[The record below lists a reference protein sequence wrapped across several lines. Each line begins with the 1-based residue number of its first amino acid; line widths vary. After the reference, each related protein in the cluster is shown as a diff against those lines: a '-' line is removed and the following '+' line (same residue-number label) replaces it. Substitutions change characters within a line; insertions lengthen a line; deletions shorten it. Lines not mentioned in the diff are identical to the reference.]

1 MQAEMNNKTIDKTKI
16 NETSMW
22 YKTCRDLLS
31 QAGIKINGDRDYDI
45 QVYNDDFFKRVIQ
58 EGSLGLGES
67 YMDGWWDS
75 DKLDEF
81 MCRIIKSKADES
93 IKINMKDLFRIFAA
107 KIFNMQSRKRAWIV
121 GKEHYDL
128 GNDLF
133 NKMLDPY
140 MQYSCG
146 YWNNANNL
154 KDAQSDKLKLI
165 CEKLKLKKGM
175 TLLDIGCGWGGL
187 AAYASQNYG
196 VKVFGITISKEQR
209 DLAIERCKC
218 LDVSI
223 ELIDYRELDME
234 FDRIVSVGMFEH
246 VGPKNYDEYFTMVNK
261 NLKPNGIFLLHTI
274 GSNETKINVDPWIN
288 KYIFPNGCLPSVKQ
302 IAEASEPFFVMEDL
316 HNFGSDYDKTLMAW
330 YENFEFIWPD
340 IKDEYSDRFRRM
352 FTYYL
357 KSCAG
362 AFRARNIQLWQVVFT
377 RGIDGGLRVPR

>member
-1 MQAEMNNKTIDKTKI
+1 MNNKIIDKTKI

-246 VGPKNYDEYFTMVNK
+246 VGPKNYDEYFTIVNK

>member
-1 MQAEMNNKTIDKTKI
+1 MNNKIIDKTKI

>member
-175 TLLDIGCGWGGL
+175 TLPDIGCGWGGACCL
-187 AAYASQNYG
+187 CLT
-196 VKVFGITISKEQR
+196 KLWSKS
-209 DLAIERCKC
+209 LW
-218 LDVSI
+218 
-223 ELIDYRELDME
+223 Y
-234 FDRIVSVGMFEH
+234 
-246 VGPKNYDEYFTMVNK
+246 YYFK
-261 NLKPNGIFLLHTI
+261 
-274 GSNETKINVDPWIN
+274 
-288 KYIFPNGCLPSVKQ
+288 
-302 IAEASEPFFVMEDL
+302 
-316 HNFGSDYDKTLMAW
+316 
-330 YENFEFIWPD
+330 
-340 IKDEYSDRFRRM
+340 
-352 FTYYL
+352 
-357 KSCAG
+357 
-362 AFRARNIQLWQVVFT
+362 RAKRLGN
-377 RGIDGGLRVPR
+377 